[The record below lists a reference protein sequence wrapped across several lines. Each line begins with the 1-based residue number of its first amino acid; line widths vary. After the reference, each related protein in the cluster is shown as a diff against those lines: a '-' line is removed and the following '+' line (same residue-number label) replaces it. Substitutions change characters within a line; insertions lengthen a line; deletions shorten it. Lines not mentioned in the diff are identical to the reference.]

1 MVKLHFVRLQTALFI
16 SSLGTAKML
25 DLAATIRDNS
35 GGLLDADPLMLPVPL
50 DAPAELPRLVLKS
63 SDQHWTYQVSG
74 GRCDFVF
81 EVTPEELGSL
91 NLDEITAKQAQVG
104 SNIWK
109 AMQSKYNII
118 GYRIGVINL
127 FVGSPDDSVNILRSQ
142 FITPS
147 NAPEPSELQLH
158 ALHKLTLGSVAVN
171 RWTRCVAGKSPLKIK
186 SIGSL
191 RVEIDINTQ
200 TEQKFSLTP
209 EKITSFTSDASKL
222 ALSTITSLF
231 GDSPEEKVF

>member
-1 MVKLHFVRLQTALFI
+1 MVKLHFARLQTALFI
-16 SSLGTAKML
+16 SSLGTAKIL

-35 GGLLDADPLMLPVPL
+35 NGLLDADPLMLPVPS

-81 EVTPEELGSL
+81 EATPEEIGSA
-91 NLDEITAKQAQVG
+91 NLDEITAKQVRVG

-118 GYRIGVINL
+118 GHRIGVINL
-127 FVGSPDDSVNILRSQ
+127 FAGSPDDSVNILRSQ
-142 FITPS
+142 FIIPS
-147 NAPEPSELQLH
+147 NTPEPNELQLH
-158 ALHKLTLGSVAVN
+158 ALHRLSLGSVTVN
-171 RWTRCVAGKSPLKIK
+171 RWTRCVAGELPPPLK

-191 RVEIDINTQ
+191 RVEIDINTLP
-200 TEQKFSLTP
+200 EQNFNLTP
-209 EKITSFTSDASKL
+209 DKIITFINNAGKL
-222 ALSTITSLF
+222 ALSTMTSLF
-231 GDSPEEKVF
+231 EDEAKEKVF